1 MPLPDWSTL
10 QDGWPLL
17 LGLATLWARIEVALA
32 RARDRARQAE
42 REIEKLD
49 RRVTAQAEA
58 ASLQAVQLGR
68 IEATLL
74 AIERSLERLEAH
86 IAER

>member
-1 MPLPDWSTL
+1 MLPDWSTL
-10 QDGWPLL
+10 QASWPLL
-17 LGLATLWARIEVALA
+17 LGLATLWARIEVALS
-32 RARDRARQAE
+32 RARDRAHLHE

-49 RRVTAQAEA
+49 LKVAAQAEA

-74 AIERSLERLEAH
+74 AIERTLERLDH
-86 IAER
+86 KIADR

>member
-1 MPLPDWSTL
+1 MLPDWSTL
-10 QDGWPLL
+10 QASWPLL
-17 LGLATLWARIEVALA
+17 LGLATLWAWIEVALS
-32 RARDRARQAE
+32 RARDRAGQQA

-49 RRVTAQAEA
+49 LKVAAQAEA

-74 AIERSLERLEAH
+74 AIERTLERLDH
-86 IAER
+86 KIADR